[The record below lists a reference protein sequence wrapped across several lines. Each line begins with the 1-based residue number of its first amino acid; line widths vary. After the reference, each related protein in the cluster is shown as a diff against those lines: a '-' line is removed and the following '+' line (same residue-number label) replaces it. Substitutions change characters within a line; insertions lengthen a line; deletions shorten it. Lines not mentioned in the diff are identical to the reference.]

1 MLKNINLQNDLKN
14 AIGKEASDSNVVGRG
29 FEGLKSTNEFINAI
43 PTNEDESNEQ
53 IIKKPIKIMKKSD
66 LFGKN
71 KMKKPVGK
79 LTSMKPIMGEDGE
92 TTEATSAGSAGGYS
106 QPLFTTKP
114 KRLDSMFKDEQPKK
128 KVKGG
133 FVYENKEKLKGGK
146 ADNKT
151 FEDLVNKNKQ
161 KGKDIGLI
169 EKELKKQLNKGIKV
183 EMEHTDDRGK
193 AKEIAMDHLFED
205 PKYYDKLQKIETNE
219 DNNWT
224 KLAQTNIDN
233 IFSDMPKLKDLKQ
246 FGLKY
251 SIKSLKNL
259 LLKKKRPDGS
269 FGDNKWNRDEM
280 PFPPELDVLNA
291 IFQSRIAEYYFTQEA
306 KKKNKHHYEWANLIT
321 KDSLDNFPI
330 PEQIFVTVI
339 YILNKDS
346 GDTQKIEATEA
357 TSTASS
363 GQYSTPKMWA
373 KSMNKKDFRGASKP
387 QIPGGKFVQVKK
399 KCKTFPYCNQG
410 DVKALNIFENN
421 TLKKVISKVSREH
434 NISENVIKTILAY
447 EYEKNKKSK

>member
-1 MLKNINLQNDLKN
+1 MNNLNIPGRLKT
-14 AIGKEASDSNVVGRG
+14 AIGNEASNLNILQGDGMEAVNSMIR
-29 FEGLKSTNEFINAI
+29 AI

-53 IIKKPIKIMKKSD
+53 IIRRPVKTMKVDNLIGKK
-66 LFGKN
+66 

-92 TTEATSAGSAGGYS
+92 TTEATGASSAGGYS

-151 FEDLVNKNKQ
+151 FDDLVNKNKQ

-183 EMEHTDDRGK
+183 EMEHTDDRGQ
-193 AKEIAMDHLFED
+193 AKEIVMDHLFED

-219 DNNWT
+219 DDNWT
-224 KLAQTNIDN
+224 EKAKTNIDN
-233 IFSDMPKLKDLKQ
+233 TFSDMPKLKDLKQ

-251 SIKSLKNL
+251 SVKGLKNL
-259 LLKKKRPDGS
+259 LLKKNRPDGTY
-269 FGDNKWNRDEM
+269 GDNKWNRNEM
-280 PFPPELDVLNA
+280 PFPPELDILNA
-291 IFQSRIAEYYFTQEA
+291 IFQSELAQYYFTQEA

-330 PEQIFVTVI
+330 PGQIFVTVI
-339 YILNKDS
+339 DILNKDS
-346 GDTQKIEATEA
+346 GGAQKIEATEA

-410 DVKALNIFENN
+410 DIKALNIFENE

-434 NISENVIKTILAY
+434 NISENVIKTILTY
-447 EYEKNKKSK
+447 EYEKIKQTKNY

>member
-1 MLKNINLQNDLKN
+1 MNNLNITGRLKT
-14 AIGKEASDSNVVGRG
+14 AIGNEASNLNILQGDGMEAVNSMIR
-29 FEGLKSTNEFINAI
+29 AI

-53 IIKKPIKIMKKSD
+53 IIRRPVKTMKVDNLIGKK
-66 LFGKN
+66 

-92 TTEATSAGSAGGYS
+92 TTEATGAGSAGGYVA
-106 QPLFTTKP
+106 PLFTEP
-114 KRLDSMFKDEQPKK
+114 KRVDSMFKDEQPKK

-151 FEDLVNKNKQ
+151 FQDLVNKNKQ

-219 DNNWT
+219 DDNWT
-224 KLAQTNIDN
+224 EKAQTNIDN

-251 SIKSLKNL
+251 SVKSLKNL
-259 LLKKKRPDGS
+259 LLKKNRPDGS

-280 PFPPELDVLNA
+280 PFPPELDILNA
-291 IFQSRIAEYYFTQEA
+291 IFQSRIAKYYFTQEA
-306 KKKNKHHYEWANLIT
+306 KKKNKHHYDWANLIT

-330 PEQIFVTVI
+330 PKQIFVTI
-339 YILNKDS
+339 IDILNKDS

-410 DVKALNIFENN
+410 DIKALNIFENE

-434 NISENVIKTILAY
+434 NISENVIKTILTY
-447 EYEKNKKSK
+447 EYEKIKQTKNY